1 MYEHPSL
8 TYRLIESER
17 AELERAAE
25 RRRFLREHADQIVPR
40 PPGAVRRMLRRL
52 RGVPQ
57 ASVRDAVA
65 ASPAAVSRSS
75 ENRAPGA
82 CGAIPAR

>member
-25 RRRFLREHADQIVPR
+25 RRRFLREHSDQIVPG
-40 PPGAVRRMLRRL
+40 PPGPVRRLLRRL
-52 RGVPQ
+52 RGQHHCEPLRAEHAGDSLFKKMTG
-57 ASVRDAVA
+57 ASA
-65 ASPAAVSRSS
+65 
-75 ENRAPGA
+75 
-82 CGAIPAR
+82 